1 VNIEI
6 ITIGREILDG
16 RVIDTNSAFF
26 GQQLTRVGHV
36 PRHFQRVDDIAADI
50 LSAFRLAATRARYVL
65 VSGGLGPTS
74 DDITAEVFAK
84 FLGRPLAPHPE
95 AREAVRQAFA
105 RIQRPIH
112 DTQWKQAHLPEG
124 VSILPNPNGTAP
136 GFTLTHDGVTWFFM
150 PGVPRELY
158 PMFLDHVLPGIPPD
172 AHFQKWMWMTHFTSE
187 GELQHRLGDI
197 IAALPPE
204 LSFFYRTRFPENHLG
219 LSGSCTTPA
228 LKKHFA
234 ETVHRVSERLG
245 TDVYSEDELLTLE
258 RSVGT
263 LAEGRGIFL
272 VSVESCTGGLVAHRL
287 TDMPGASKSYWGSF
301 VTYDNEA
308 KALVAES
315 AGLGDEMRTA
325 LERHGAVSEE
335 TAGVMARAGAQQC
348 LSKRPGAKVLSVS
361 TTGIAGPDGGS
372 AEKPVG
378 LCFLAVS
385 DGERVLASEKFQARP
400 GLARDQLKLLFSQKA
415 LDLLRRQLQA

>member
-26 GQQLTRVGHV
+26 GQQLTKVGHV

-50 LSAFRLAATRARYVL
+50 HDAFRLAATRARYVL

-84 FLGRPLAPHPE
+84 FLNRPLADHPE

-112 DTQWKQAHLPEG
+112 DTQWKQARLPEG
-124 VSILPNPNGTAP
+124 VSILPNPHGTAP
-136 GFTLTHDGVTWFFM
+136 GFTLSCDGVTWFFM
-150 PGVPRELY
+150 PGVPREMY
-158 PMFLDHVLPGIPPD
+158 PMFLDHVLPQIPPD

-197 IAALPPE
+197 IASLPAE

-219 LSGSCTTPA
+219 LSGSCPTPE
-228 LKKHFA
+228 LKKSFA
-234 ETVHRVSERLG
+234 ETVDRVSERLG
-245 TDVYSEDELLTLE
+245 ADVYSEDELLTLE

-263 LAEGRGIFL
+263 LAESQGVFL

-287 TDMPGASKSYWGSF
+287 TDMAGASKSYWGSF

-308 KALVAES
+308 KESLAES
-315 AGLGDEMRTA
+315 VGLGEPMRQA
-325 LERHGAVSEE
+325 LEKHGAVSEE
-335 TAGVMARAGAQQC
+335 TAAVMARAGAQQF
-348 LSKRPGAKVLSVS
+348 LQKRPAAKVLAVS

-378 LCFLAVS
+378 LCFLAIS
-385 DGERVLASEKFQARP
+385 DGKALLASEKFQARP

-415 LDLLRRQLQA
+415 LDLLRLSLKA